1 MRRLSQ
7 TAGSFIESSIFS
19 TGVCEAYDR
28 GDYEEAVKNWMAS
41 LRSVKYL
48 LDKKLS
54 LALQTDTQIT
64 QAIPSRRDRT
74 NQLSRQVCPQC

>member
-1 MRRLSQ
+1 
-7 TAGSFIESSIFS
+7 
-19 TGVCEAYDR
+19 VCEAYDR

-64 QAIPSRRDRT
+64 QAIPSRTDRT
-74 NQLSRQVCPQC
+74 DQLSRQVCPQC